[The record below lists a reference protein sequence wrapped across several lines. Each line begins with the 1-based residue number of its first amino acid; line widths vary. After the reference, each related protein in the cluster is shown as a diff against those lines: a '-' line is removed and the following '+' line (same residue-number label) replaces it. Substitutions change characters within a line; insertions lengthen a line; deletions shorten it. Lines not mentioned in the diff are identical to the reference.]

1 MGRGRGANCQGIA
14 ARREEEDT
22 QVGTRRLET
31 LYHVARRSARDAI
44 ASEGLRPN
52 KPEDNTTGVFL
63 WPTLD
68 DAEEYGA
75 SGVHGVEADVYE
87 VLVPVNELWE
97 DDVWSC
103 GAAYTDKS
111 VPPERLKL
119 IHSEKINLSV
129 IS

>member
-1 MGRGRGANCQGIA
+1 M
-14 ARREEEDT
+14 RRENLAPST
-22 QVGTRRLET
+22 PSQVEAGRLET
-31 LYHVARRSARDAI
+31 MYHTARQSARDAI
-44 ASEGLRPN
+44 AREGLRPN

-97 DDVWSC
+97 DDVWGC

-111 VPPERLKL
+111 VPPEHLKL
-119 IHSEKINLSV
+119 IRSERINLSV
-129 IS
+129 IPLDAYSSNL